1 MRSIRIL
8 EMATE
13 ALNATA
19 VTEQLAGT
27 GGDSLAAVW
36 WIAGGLIFAGA
47 IVGVLAY
54 LSKRKRAAA
63 SSVPAAE
70 AGTKASSG

>member
-1 MRSIRIL
+1 MRSIQIF
-8 EMATE
+8 EMTTE
-13 ALNATA
+13 ALNVTA
-19 VTEQLAGT
+19 VTERLAGT

-36 WIAGGLIFAGA
+36 WIAGGLIAAGA

-63 SSVPAAE
+63 SSEPAAE
-70 AGTKASSG
+70 ADTEASSD